1 MTAESLVT
9 VADARAGASLASE
22 AHRQT
27 RLWLGLRVRPRPG
40 PTRASLKWT
49 AAVFKF
55 GTVTVGVRRP
65 GAAAFRVSLKF
76 LRLSRKR
83 DSLTRRLS
91 ESARHPGFNVKAA
104 AGPDSEQALD
114 SDRRP
119 GNSTSLRRGNKF
131 TT

>member
-1 MTAESLVT
+1 
-9 VADARAGASLASE
+9 
-22 AHRQT
+22 
-27 RLWLGLRVRPRPG
+27 
-40 PTRASLKWT
+40 
-49 AAVFKF
+49 VFKF
-55 GTVTVGVRRP
+55 GTVTVTVGVRRP

-76 LRLSRKR
+76 LKFSRKR

-91 ESARHPGFNVKAA
+91 ESAPGRHPGFNVKAA

-119 GNSTSLRRGNKF
+119 GNSTSLRRGNQF